1 MANEDVL
8 VMGPA
13 TLYIGAF
20 GATEPLDSAYASA
33 PASGAWTNLG
43 YTTEGAELNIEQD
56 YKELVADQVPDKMG
70 ARLEGRSFK
79 VKVSLAEPSLENLAV
94 VLNDGIV
101 ASGSGYHTYEPA
113 FMTSA
118 TQPTYRALLID
129 GWASGGGRMRLIVRK
144 VLSTDN
150 VKFKYSREDQTA
162 FEVEF
167 EGFYV
172 DDSTAP
178 WHVVAEDA
186 D

>member
-20 GATEPLDSAYASA
+20 GATEPVDSAYASV
-33 PASGAWTNLG
+33 PASAAWTDLG
-43 YTTEGAELNIEQD
+43 FTDGGAELSIEQD

-70 ARLEGRSFK
+70 ARLQERSFK
-79 VKVSLAEPSLENLAV
+79 VKVSLAEPTLDNLAV
-94 VLNDGIV
+94 VLNDGTV
-101 ASGSGYHTYEPA
+101 ASGSGYHTYTPA

-118 TQPTYRALLID
+118 TQPTYRALIID
-129 GWASGGGRMRLIVRK
+129 GWASGGGRARLIVRK

-150 VKFKYSREDQTA
+150 VKFKYSKEDQTV

-172 DDSTAP
+172 DESTAP
-178 WHVVAEDA
+178 WKMITEDA
-186 D
+186 

>member
-20 GATEPLDSAYASA
+20 GATEPAASAYATP
-33 PASGAWTNLG
+33 PASGAWTDLG
-43 YTTEGAELNIEQD
+43 FTMDGCELSVEQD
-56 YKELVADQVPDKMG
+56 YKELVADQTVDKMG
-70 ARLEGRSFK
+70 ARLQERSFK
-79 VKVSLAEPSLENLAV
+79 AKVSLAEPSLENLV
-94 VLNDGIV
+94 YVLNDGTV
-101 ASGSGYHTYEPA
+101 ASGTGYHTYEPA

-118 TQPTYRALLID
+118 TQPTYRALIVD
-129 GWASGGGRMRLIVRK
+129 GWAPGGGRARLIIRK

-150 VKFKYSREDQTA
+150 VKWKYSKEDQTV

-172 DDSTAP
+172 SEVIAP
-178 WHVVAEDA
+178 WKMITED
-186 D
+186 